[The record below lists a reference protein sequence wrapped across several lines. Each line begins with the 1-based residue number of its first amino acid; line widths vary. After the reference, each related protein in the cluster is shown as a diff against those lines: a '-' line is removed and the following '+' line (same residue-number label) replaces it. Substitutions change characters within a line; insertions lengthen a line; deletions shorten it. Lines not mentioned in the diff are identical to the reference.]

1 MIYSNRPVAAVIT
14 YLSTVVPIYI
24 YIIVWVL
31 PKPHIKDTS
40 VCISSKSRHLAVYS
54 WGRDVRE
61 TPVARRDLTLTS
73 CSGGPL

>member
-1 MIYSNRPVAAVIT
+1 MIESNRPVAAVIT
-14 YLSTVVPIYI
+14 YLSTVVPILDI
-24 YIIVWVL
+24 LVWVL